1 MEKDKFDVFIS
12 YSRKDYVD
20 ENKNVIP
27 GNFVSKI
34 KETLANE
41 GISYWFDEEGIYSG
55 QNFVEKIVTNIEAS
69 KIFVY
74 LSSANANSSQWTCK
88 EIACADEFKKHIIPV
103 RIDRTPYN
111 KKVLFRIADLDYIEY
126 YSNPEKGL
134 KNLIDSVKAYL
145 EQLEAEAKRQK
156 AEEER
161 KLEEER
167 KRQESER
174 KRKAEEDKKKAEE
187 EQKTINAIKLSCTA
201 LNSEE
206 AKIEVDRS
214 NLLLK
219 TEIIS
224 DKEKQDT
231 LKKFIIES
239 SPVRQKYRDEM
250 VTKNQ
255 RLSEELSQANVALAK
270 SRQECERLAQKS
282 VEIQTLT
289 EVLGDKETESNVK
302 IHTIY
307 VSLVIILLIAIGYLF
322 FSSSNNSGNFIYP
335 SYHGISMGFPYRV
348 FYDSLTNQGFK
359 VNPKDTTSNQICF
372 IKEGCPNHV
381 VILKLKDEFVD
392 VIQENYNA
400 SSNDSTCLLWQHM
413 CDSLEQTIGV
423 KPNILANKENN
434 KSAVFDNKG
443 GCISVLLENTYT
455 PSMSVVYEIEGQGNK

>member
-167 KRQESER
+167 KRQESEQ
-174 KRKAEEDKKKAEE
+174 KRKAEEERNKRE
-187 EQKTINAIKLSCTA
+187 EQQKAINAIKLSCTT

-206 AKIEVDRS
+206 AKIEIDRS

-219 TEIIS
+219 TEIIT
-224 DKEKQDT
+224 DKEQQDS
-231 LKKFIIES
+231 LKKYIIES
-239 SPVRQKYRDEM
+239 SPVRQKHRDEM
-250 VTKNQ
+250 VTKIQ
-255 RLSEELSQANVALAK
+255 RLNEELSRANAALAK
-270 SRQECERLAQKS
+270 SRQECERLAQNS
-282 VEIQTLT
+282 SESQALNEDFEEDT
-289 EVLGDKETESNVK
+289 DSNVK
-302 IHTIY
+302 KIHTAYI
-307 VSLVIILLIAIGYLF
+307 SLVVILSIAIGYLF
-322 FSSSNNSGNFIYP
+322 FSSSNDSGNYLYP

-372 IKEGCPNHV
+372 IKEGCPQHV

-400 SSNDSTCLLWQHM
+400 SSNDSTCLLWQHL
-413 CDSLEQTIGV
+413 CDSLEQATGV

-434 KSAVFDNKG
+434 K
-443 GCISVLLENTYT
+443 
-455 PSMSVVYEIEGQGNK
+455 